1 MSREMKDSGVE
12 WIGEIP
18 ENWGVTRLKYAY
30 DNSNGS
36 AVRVGPFGSA
46 LPSSDYISDGEW
58 VYNQRTVLDENFTT
72 NNTCVSKEKADSL
85 SGFRVYPG
93 DILITTR
100 GTLGHIAVVPNGAP
114 SGILHPCIIRFRVD
128 LSIVM
133 PELLK
138 YMFNDSD
145 FFIKQIEF
153 ANNSTTIEALYS
165 YNLRD
170 LILPEIPITEQSQI
184 VHFLDR
190 KCTVIDTVIEK
201 TKKSLKKLEEYKKA
215 VITKAVTKGID
226 PNAKMK
232 DAHFLWLTA
241 IPEKW
246 GIYKLNHILDYNH
259 PYPLGDGD
267 HGSIKADS
275 YVSSGIPFIRVQ
287 NLGYAEPINIENVVY
302 ITEAQNQKIQN
313 STLAP
318 NDILFA
324 KTGATIGKTAI
335 MPQTISRAN
344 TTSHIG
350 KITVDTR
357 YYVPKYIFYALSSEI
372 GNHQL
377 WSIANK
383 KATRPEVG
391 LDEVKYIKLC
401 IPLSVTEQKQIAD
414 FLDEKLNQINNAIS
428 NHANLIRKLEEYK
441 KSLIYY
447 AVTGKIDCRNEV
459 I

>member
-1 MSREMKDSGVE
+1 MSREMKNSGVE

-18 ENWGVTRLKYAY
+18 KNWEVKQL
-30 DNSNGS
+30 
-36 AVRVGPFGSA
+36 
-46 LPSSDYISDGEW
+46 
-58 VYNQRTVLDENFTT
+58 RTYFSRRINKNIHLQ
-72 NNTCVSKEKADSL
+72 EKNLLSL
-85 SGFRVYPG
+85 SYGHIVRKNIDTKEGLLPESFDGYNIVEDG
-93 DILITTR
+93 DIVIR
-100 GTLGHIAVVPNGAP
+100 GTDLQNDHRSLRTGLVTER
-114 SGILHPCIIRFRVD
+114 GIITSAYMTIRPKENVNSTYYHYLLHCYDISKVFYSMGGGLRQSLDYWEFIRMPVLHPTDREQEE
-128 LSIVM
+128 IVS
-133 PELLK
+133 
-138 YMFNDSD
+138 Y
-145 FFIKQIEF
+145 IK
-153 ANNSTTIEALYS
+153 T
-165 YNLRD
+165 
-170 LILPEIPITEQSQI
+170 
-184 VHFLDR
+184 
-190 KCTVIDTVIEK
+190 KCTAIDTAIEK
-201 TKKSLKKLEEYKKA
+201 TKKSIEKLEEYKKA

-226 PNAKMK
+226 PSAKMK

-241 IPEKW
+241 IPENW

-287 NLGYAEPINIENVVY
+287 NLGYADPINIENIVY

-313 STLAP
+313 STLFP

-344 TTSHIG
+344 TTSHVG

-401 IPLSVTEQKQIAD
+401 IPFSVNGQKQIAN
-414 FLDEKLNQINNAIS
+414 FLDEKLNQITDAIS
-428 NHANLIRKLEEYK
+428 KHVNLIRKLEEYK

-459 I
+459 IE

>member
-18 ENWGVTRLKYAY
+18 GDWGVTRLKYAY

-72 NNTCVSKEKADSL
+72 NNTCVSKEKANSL

-170 LILPEIPITEQSQI
+170 LILPEIPITEQSKI

-190 KCTVIDTVIEK
+190 KCTAIDTAIEK
-201 TKKSLKKLEEYKKA
+201 TKKSIEKLEEYKKA
-215 VITKAVTKGID
+215 VITKAVTKQEGWTECKLRFVANIVRGGSPRPIEAYITDGEGLNWVKIGDATGNGKYINNTKQRITRDGLNKTRLVPAGTLLLTNSMSFGHPYVLNIEGCIHDGWLAFFDFEKVTQDYLYYFLESDVAMEQFLQSVEGSVVNNLNID
-226 PNAKMK
+226 KVKSSYIAFPSITEQNLIVKRLDRLCIAI
-232 DAHFLWLTA
+232 DAVIEKKKKA
-241 IPEKW
+241 IEKW
-246 GIYKLNHILDYNH
+246 
-259 PYPLGDGD
+259 
-267 HGSIKADS
+267 
-275 YVSSGIPFIRVQ
+275 
-287 NLGYAEPINIENVVY
+287 
-302 ITEAQNQKIQN
+302 
-313 STLAP
+313 
-318 NDILFA
+318 
-324 KTGATIGKTAI
+324 
-335 MPQTISRAN
+335 
-344 TTSHIG
+344 
-350 KITVDTR
+350 
-357 YYVPKYIFYALSSEI
+357 
-372 GNHQL
+372 
-377 WSIANK
+377 
-383 KATRPEVG
+383 
-391 LDEVKYIKLC
+391 
-401 IPLSVTEQKQIAD
+401 
-414 FLDEKLNQINNAIS
+414 
-428 NHANLIRKLEEYK
+428 EEYK

>member
-1 MSREMKDSGVE
+1 MNREMKDSGVE
-12 WIGEIP
+12 WIGEVP
-18 ENWGVTRLKYAY
+18 EYWSVTRLKYAY

-58 VYNQRTVLDENFTT
+58 IYNQRTVLDENFTT

-100 GTLGHIAVVPNGAP
+100 GTLGRIAIVPNGAP

-128 LSIVM
+128 SNIVM

-153 ANNSTTIEALYS
+153 TNNSTTIEALYS

-170 LILPEIPITEQSQI
+170 LILPAIPITEQQQI

-190 KCTVIDTVIEK
+190 KCTAIDTAIEK
-201 TKKSLKKLEEYKKA
+201 TKKSIEKLEEYKKA

-232 DAHFLWLTA
+232 DSGVEWIGEIPEGWEVKQLRTYFSRRINKNIYLQESNLLSLSYGHIVRKNIDTKEGLLPESFDGYNIVEDGDIVIRGTDLQNDHRSLRTGLVTERGIITSAYITLKPKEDVNSAYYHYLLHCYDISKVFYSMGGGLRQSLDYWEFIRIPVLHPTDREQEEIISYIKTKCTA
-241 IPEKW
+241 IDATIEKKKKAIEKW
-246 GIYKLNHILDYNH
+246 
-259 PYPLGDGD
+259 
-267 HGSIKADS
+267 
-275 YVSSGIPFIRVQ
+275 
-287 NLGYAEPINIENVVY
+287 
-302 ITEAQNQKIQN
+302 
-313 STLAP
+313 
-318 NDILFA
+318 
-324 KTGATIGKTAI
+324 
-335 MPQTISRAN
+335 
-344 TTSHIG
+344 
-350 KITVDTR
+350 
-357 YYVPKYIFYALSSEI
+357 
-372 GNHQL
+372 
-377 WSIANK
+377 
-383 KATRPEVG
+383 
-391 LDEVKYIKLC
+391 
-401 IPLSVTEQKQIAD
+401 
-414 FLDEKLNQINNAIS
+414 
-428 NHANLIRKLEEYK
+428 EEYK

>member
-1 MSREMKDSGVE
+1 MTAWICLKRIVSSINSGTAIDKEKIEKNALYPVYGGGNK
-12 WIGEIP
+12 IGFCNEYNCGDAILI
-18 ENWGVTRLKYAY
+18 G
-30 DNSNGS
+30 
-36 AVRVGPFGSA
+36 RVGSCGHIT
-46 LPSSDYISDGEW
+46 LI
-58 VYNQRTVLDENFTT
+58 
-72 NNTCVSKEKADSL
+72 KEKCWATDNALIIKTKYNLSYIAYILRCADFSPLISQTAMPLL
-85 SGFRVYPG
+85 SGG
-93 DILITTR
+93 KLK
-100 GTLGHIAVVPNGAP
+100 GLVVPFVFDEY
-114 SGILHPCIIRFRVD
+114 R
-128 LSIVM
+128 
-133 PELLK
+133 
-138 YMFNDSD
+138 
-145 FFIKQIEF
+145 Q
-153 ANNSTTIEALYS
+153 T
-165 YNLRD
+165 
-170 LILPEIPITEQSQI
+170 QI

-190 KCTVIDTVIEK
+190 KCTAIDTAIEK
-201 TKKSLKKLEEYKKA
+201 TKKSIEKLEEYKKA

-226 PNAKMK
+226 QNAKMK

-302 ITEAQNQKIQN
+302 ISEAQNQKIQN

-391 LDEVKYIKLC
+391 LNEVKYIKLC

-414 FLDEKLNQINNAIS
+414 FLDKKLNQINNAIS
-428 NHANLIRKLEEYK
+428 NHATLIRKLEEYK

-447 AVTGKIDCRNEV
+447 AVAGKIDCRGEEL
-459 I
+459 